1 MIDAE
6 RLRRGFMAHY
16 DNKQNRTIT
25 IDAEVASYLHDL
37 CLFHEMELLKQQEN
51 TKSKILLDA
60 IEFELD
66 RVRSAEA
73 MLSKD

>member
-37 CLFHEMELLKQQEN
+37 CLFHEMELLNQQDLV
-51 TKSKILLDA
+51 KSTVLSNAIAKELKCVQTVMEILTRD
-60 IEFELD
+60 
-66 RVRSAEA
+66 
-73 MLSKD
+73 